1 MKNIFK
7 ITSVLQILFSSVL
20 FSQPLAL
27 EANPEIE
34 KNDTVN
40 IVRGFLTDSL
50 SGKELEYAHVG
61 LYKKSDSSILTGTI
75 SLPDGRFSLENI
87 NNGNYYL
94 LIEYLGYQKKII
106 ENISLSNENRKINL
120 RNIKLQPDITLI
132 SEVNVEAERNYVD
145 YKVDKKVVNI
155 SSQPNAGAS
164 PLTEVLKSTPG
175 ITTDNNGNILLR
187 GSSNFILLIDGKPSP
202 LASADQLGTIPA
214 SMVENVEIIT
224 NPSAKYDAQGS
235 AGIINIKMKNI
246 NNDGVSG
253 IAKLSVG
260 TKEKYGANFLTNIR
274 KKKINISIG
283 ADYDS
288 RWNYAENNFDRF
300 VHSANYQ
307 YDLYDYTKM
316 KFQRKKTSLK
326 SGIEYSINKS
336 NSLTL
341 SAEGGR
347 FNFNRKM
354 DVWYREQSPSI
365 SDAKYSVGHNVM
377 GVESNYLT
385 SNLAYFHK
393 FNKPEHDLS
402 ASVYYAIFD
411 VASNNIASL
420 SASDYNWN
428 EQSNTTTGNSNN
440 QDGMGHESR
449 LKIDYKLPIGSK
461 SKFETGVQSSLRS
474 ILTNNEN
481 QEANII
487 SKNTFDFYRN
497 IYAAY
502 ATYSGAILG
511 FEYLAGLRSETT
523 DRMIKDINNKE
534 YGYLR
539 TEFFPSFFVTKQ
551 MSEKMQ
557 IQLSYS
563 RRINRPQEYNLKPI
577 DGYSDIYSAEKGNPL
592 LMPETVGSYEFNIQQ
607 KIKKGNVSFGV
618 YYRNTANSMQ
628 RVNILDEKGRI
639 CYSWG
644 NFDNTQQYGSEIN
657 INYVPNKVLTINTGI
672 DFYGETLDGTFEE
685 ENVNTTSANYIF
697 RISPA
702 VKVTKSTRTQIS
714 FNYQSPGNEPAGRRE
729 GSYSADISIKQD
741 FLKRKLSLSLSV
753 FDVFNTSKYVV
764 STKSAT
770 YDSHLNWKNE
780 GQIVMLSLIYNFN
793 NFQNN
798 KIKFESEEINL

>member
-1 MKNIFK
+1 MKNTFK
-7 ITSVLQILFSSVL
+7 ILSVIQILYSSVL
-20 FSQPLAL
+20 FSQPLVN
-27 EANPEIE
+27 NPEIE

-40 IVRGFLTDSL
+40 IIRGILSDSL
-50 SGKELEYAHVG
+50 TGKELEYAHVG
-61 LYKKSDSSILTGTI
+61 LYKKSDKSILTGTI

-106 ENISLSNENRKINL
+106 DNITVSEANRKINL
-120 RNIKLQPDITLI
+120 RNIKLQPDVASI

-145 YKVDKKVVNI
+145 YKVDKKVVNV

-164 PLTEVLKSTPG
+164 PLSEVLKSTPG

-202 LASADQLGTIPA
+202 LATSDQLGTIPA

-224 NPSAKYDAQGS
+224 NPSSKYDAQGS
-235 AGIINIKMKNI
+235 AGIINVKMKNV
-246 NNDGVSG
+246 NNDGISG
-253 IAKLSVG
+253 IARLSAG
-260 TKEKYGANFLTNIR
+260 TKEKYGANFLTNVR
-274 KKKINISIG
+274 KKKVNVSVG

-316 KFQRKKTSLK
+316 KYQRKKTSLK
-326 SGIEYSINKS
+326 SGIEYNINKN
-336 NSLTL
+336 NSVTL
-341 SAEGGR
+341 SEEGGR

-354 DVWYREQSPSI
+354 DVWYREQSQSI
-365 SDAKYSVGHNVM
+365 SNAKYSVGHNEM

-385 SNLAYFHK
+385 SNLAYSHK
-393 FNKPEHDLS
+393 FNKPDHDLS
-402 ASVYYAIFD
+402 ASIYYAIFD

-420 SASDYNWN
+420 SASDNNWN
-428 EQSNTTTGNSNN
+428 EQLNTTAGNSNN
-440 QDGMGHESR
+440 QDGQGHESR
-449 LKIDYKLPIGSK
+449 LKIDYKLPIGNK
-461 SKFETGVQSSLRS
+461 SKFETGVQTSLRS
-474 ILTNNEN
+474 ILTNNIYSDDS
-481 QEANII
+481 II

-502 ATYSGAILG
+502 VTYSGAILG

-523 DRMIKDINNKE
+523 DRMITDINNTK
-534 YGYLR
+534 YGYLK
-539 TEFFPSFFVTKQ
+539 TEFFPSFFITRKV
-551 MSEKMQ
+551 SEAMQ

-577 DGYSDIYSAEKGNPL
+577 EGYSDVYSAEKGNPL
-592 LMPETVGSYEFNIQQ
+592 LMPETVGSYEFNVQHR
-607 KIKKGNVSFGV
+607 IKKGNISLGI
-618 YYRNTANSMQ
+618 YYRNTSNSMQ

-639 CYSWG
+639 CYSFD

-657 INYVPNKVLTINTGI
+657 INYVSNKILTINSGI
-672 DFYGETLDGTFEE
+672 DFYGEQLDGTFEE
-685 ENVNTTSANYIF
+685 ENVNTTTANCIF

-702 VKVTKSTRTQIS
+702 IKISKSTRTQLS

-741 FLKRKLSLSLSV
+741 FLKRKLSLSLNV
-753 FDVFNTSKYVV
+753 FDVFNTAKYVV
-764 STKSAT
+764 TTKSTA

-780 GQIVMLSLIYNFN
+780 GQIVMLSLSYNFN

-798 KIKFESEEINL
+798 KIKFETEEINL